1 MLPCSSN
8 PIMNED
14 EEETSPEEEALK
26 ADIFS
31 LQNGV
36 LRSNCIDCLD
46 RTNVAQY
53 AHGLVALA
61 QQLHL
66 LGITG
71 PPIVDKNNPLAKK
84 LMEAYEKMGDAI
96 AMQYAGSDA
105 HIKMFS
111 ALRGDWNMMMKHR
124 DMITAVRR
132 HYNNAYMDSEKQNA
146 INMFLGQSGPQL
158 GRPALWEL
166 RSDQHNTGNLDI
178 ENLRPRISRSFSD
191 NLLLE
196 GLDIEELINENPQ
209 PSREGLNGG
218 WETNSEVGFFEPE
231 PASPSV
237 HFEDHLRGTG
247 SKQMFPDSGSTSD
260 SQGLDDVPGFS
271 HSYNAKFTTADEMFE
286 RCRYKL
292 SLILAF

>member
-1 MLPCSSN
+1 MIVFAHLLVSSNTMLPCSSN

-105 HIKMFS
+105 HIKV
-111 ALRGDWNMMMKHR
+111 
-124 DMITAVRR
+124 I
-132 HYNNAYMDSEKQNA
+132 Y
-146 INMFLGQSGPQL
+146 
-158 GRPALWEL
+158 
-166 RSDQHNTGNLDI
+166 
-178 ENLRPRISRSFSD
+178 
-191 NLLLE
+191 
-196 GLDIEELINENPQ
+196 
-209 PSREGLNGG
+209 
-218 WETNSEVGFFEPE
+218 
-231 PASPSV
+231 
-237 HFEDHLRGTG
+237 
-247 SKQMFPDSGSTSD
+247 FPT
-260 SQGLDDVPGFS
+260 GFS
-271 HSYNAKFTTADEMFE
+271 SRLEMDH
-286 RCRYKL
+286 
-292 SLILAF
+292 